1 MVSSPGKH
9 QSLNWQYFERL
20 PSGKAKCK
28 TCCKEIS
35 CTGGNTSGLLCHLE
49 ACHSKLAQVRIYLI
63 LDLLL
68 HSLRSWTPGSGNE
81 FFRDRR
87 GNQESGEGSAS
98 KRPREDFFSPQVHQ
112 VDKELQEKFDEALI
126 EHITETCTSFHQ
138 YGESFQ
144 RLISVL
150 TKKVKVKH
158 PTSLSRM
165 VDKSAEE
172 VMKEITDIIRT
183 VKEDLVSLGFTT
195 DLWTSRAMDSYLSLT
210 VSFIDRFIIS
220 NILVPIRNCC
230 LSGFGSSTDGHH
242 LCNTFLSVTLGQS
255 LP

>member
-1 MVSSPGKH
+1 M
-9 QSLNWQYFERL
+9 
-20 PSGKAKCK
+20 
-28 TCCKEIS
+28 
-35 CTGGNTSGLLCHLE
+35 
-49 ACHSKLAQVRIYLI
+49 
-63 LDLLL
+63 
-68 HSLRSWTPGSGNE
+68 
-81 FFRDRR
+81 
-87 GNQESGEGSAS
+87 
-98 KRPREDFFSPQVHQ
+98 
-112 VDKELQEKFDEALI
+112 
-126 EHITETCTSFHQ
+126 
-138 YGESFQ
+138 
-144 RLISVL
+144 
-150 TKKVKVKH
+150 KVKH

-255 LP
+255 SP